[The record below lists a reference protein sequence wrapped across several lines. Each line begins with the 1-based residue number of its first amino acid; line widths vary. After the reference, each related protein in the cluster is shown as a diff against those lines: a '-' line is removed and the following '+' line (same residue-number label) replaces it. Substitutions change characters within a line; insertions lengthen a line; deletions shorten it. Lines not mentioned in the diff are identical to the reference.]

1 MTRVLLML
9 LVSAAVASPQA
20 RQAAMPE
27 PGTAGLNLPAQP
39 IGPNDLVAV
48 SVYDTPEFTRTVR
61 VGADGL
67 IRLPMMKTRIDAR
80 GKMPADVEAA
90 LAGALKA
97 EGLIVDPFVTVT
109 IVEYHSRPISV
120 AGAVRK
126 PLVFQA
132 AGPVTL
138 LDALSRA
145 EGLSAE
151 AGSEILVTRPPRD
164 AAVQSEPPGSD
175 TAPAPV
181 YVQRIPVKALID
193 AADPEMNI
201 QLTGGEEI
209 RVPDVG
215 RVYVV
220 GNVRRPGAFP
230 VKDDD
235 HTTVLKML
243 ALSEGLMP
251 FAAKQAFIYRREGG
265 KGGKNE
271 IPIELK
277 KILARQSPDVP
288 LLAND
293 ILYIP
298 DNSGRRTA
306 ITILERAVLFGTTA
320 TATAVAIRR

>member
-9 LVSAAVASPQA
+9 LVSAAVALPQT
-20 RQAAMPE
+20 RQAAMPDAS
-27 PGTAGLNLPAQP
+27 TAGANLPAQP
-39 IGPNDLVAV
+39 IGPNDLLAV
-48 SVYDTPEFTRTVR
+48 SVYDAPEFTRTVR

-67 IRLPMMKTRIDAR
+67 IRFPMMKARIDAR
-80 GKMPADVEAA
+80 GKMPAEIEAA
-90 LAGALKA
+90 VAQTLKS
-97 EGLIVDPFVTVT
+97 EGLIVDPFVTVAM
-109 IVEYHSRPISV
+109 VEYHSRPISV

-132 AGPVTL
+132 VGPVTL

-145 EGLSAE
+145 EGLSSE
-151 AGSEILVTRPPRD
+151 AGSEILVTRPPR
-164 AAVQSEPPGSD
+164 VIQSEPPGSD
-175 TAPAPV
+175 AGPAPV
-181 YVQRIPVKALID
+181 SVQRISVKALID
-193 AADPEMNI
+193 AADPGMNI

-209 RVPDVG
+209 RVPEVG

-230 VKDDD
+230 IKNDDR
-235 HTTVLKML
+235 TSVLKVL

-251 FAAKQAFIYRREGG
+251 FAAKQAFIFRREGG
-265 KGGKNE
+265 NGGKSE

-293 ILYIP
+293 ILYSP